1 MSSRVSKSNSF
12 NLNSMF
18 GLGTQQNVLTWI
30 TWVAYKLCSAEERD
44 RERGRRSCLHIHI
57 HRLTAILTHTQPKVM
72 FVVISMMTT
81 INTQITRSEFKTPVT
96 GIESLPDRL
105 SAHIMYNVCWLCQKR
120 GAVAQKRP
128 TLTSGQRLKSN
139 VEGIKGQ
146 YRWLWLRFHS
156 NS

>member
-1 MSSRVSKSNSF
+1 
-12 NLNSMF
+12 
-18 GLGTQQNVLTWI
+18 
-30 TWVAYKLCSAEERD
+30 
-44 RERGRRSCLHIHI
+44 
-57 HRLTAILTHTQPKVM
+57 M

-120 GAVAQKRP
+120 GAAAQKRP

-146 YRWLWLRFHS
+146 YR
-156 NS
+156 